1 LEFQTVEV
9 KQMNSLRPL
18 DRREASE
25 YLLEKHGVRR
35 SANTLAKLACV
46 GGGPAFRKIN
56 RAVIYDQ
63 PALDAYAAAIT
74 SAPRRSTSELCEVA

>member
-1 LEFQTVEV
+1 
-9 KQMNSLRPL
+9 MNHSLRPL

-46 GGGPAFRKIN
+46 GGGPAFRKVK

-74 SAPRRSTSELCEVA
+74 SAPHRTTSELCEVA